1 MSIRAEIKMQRAVNR
16 LSKYYGLLTSRDLA
30 NTIAAAGRTGNLDA
44 LSNATPE
51 SPAIPTASEINTEDL
66 ILGEIINDLID
77 VGVGCFTTKQLLERF
92 AQKLGILGSSSE
104 DAATLESLRRRYGE
118 LIQIASDAQYHDEL
132 PFAEGFANLQNAS
145 IRELIS
151 DTDPGLL
158 ATGATEPTKD
168 NPGLSVI
175 ISQTNRISV
184 TNRFSNACSLFLNS
198 IPSIEISKA
207 MPYMEVNI
215 LIPLQSVQRSGD
227 RLVAPTIYKFLLG
240 GTNAAPGSVLEQLS
254 LANEERRSID
264 PATDRAGNTVE
275 TVDASGATIRT
286 ENIYTT
292 VGMEAFLMPQTLVN
306 PDAANKVNNFGNI
319 VLDKFRPFLSIDD
332 MSFTEQSS
340 FSAYGYQTAKMSLT
354 LHDRSRLNEIAEFV
368 RADVR
373 GRTEIVI
380 EWGWIHIESENNT
393 NPNNIWADIINGM
406 RKRLKFQVTN
416 SSFNFEEGGEVKI
429 NLDLATMG
437 EIAGTT
443 EPCINDV
450 NVRPILDQIN
460 LLVETVG
467 RISINNPILNPPTS
481 TTTTGGTTSG
491 TATAGTPRPTGSP
504 EIRGIQFLNQIQ
516 DFYSNL
522 TLTRERR
529 EELNQ
534 LTRSLAALPQTD
546 DIRRLRSLITELYG
560 SADRSS
566 GRRRGTGRTGGLPA
580 TEVLRRQMQ
589 NEIRRKLSQLK
600 KGLNDPFLLGTY
612 NEHVDRR
619 NRMRNAG
626 GWPSRGT
633 AYRDSETFT
642 SGSGSELAAAR
653 VRLQSNNITG
663 TAADLRAEVFSTN
676 NRAIEARG
684 EAFRRDLEADRAEA
698 GLGGALG
705 ARGSIGGAIEN
716 TVFSI
721 GARVGLATEAEATE
735 ARRRNAGEYERGAA
749 IRSGVEANI
758 LEAEASRALAD
769 YNAVLDVE
777 RLETRIAE
785 EETRAESSRAS
796 TYSSAVA
803 AFRARA
809 ATASPVPRGAVSLA
823 NILLTFMGQ
832 PFAAT
837 GQFDD
842 VQLVFY
848 PFNEY
853 AGFASRIN
861 IANFI
866 INVED
871 FQTKYVEYR
880 LQTLNRSGTFTIR
893 QFWTFITSQIIDDPA
908 QDSYGLQDGRGALY
922 RRPTTES
929 DSGDSSG
936 SRSST
941 TSVPVDSDGA
951 VYTTRLNNLLR
962 DVTPDGSFRIPQL
975 QYSLECLPGRPSNEG
990 DIESLQIEKTILRI
1004 HIFDQQATAYEG
1016 LGSILRAQRAAQL
1029 SVPTSRTESGGTE
1042 TNPDPSLVRRNAIL
1056 QYQQTLA
1063 QAERNGLIARMSSG
1077 DGENSQ
1083 YEIVGGPESIKR
1095 FLYQTTPY
1103 IIHGAQNSLVKM
1115 ANLSTIT
1122 DQAANTLALVRTPDG
1137 SGLLRPDGQDAG
1149 NLPMQILPVELSMD
1163 VLGCPLI
1170 GYASQFFIDFNTN
1183 TTADAL
1189 YMVNGIEHKVS
1200 AGDFSTT
1207 IRFVQQS
1214 NYGEYRNYIQDLQT
1228 AAARLETIERN
1239 ITGTDPAPIPPP
1251 SPPTRRRRRPRV
1263 ATATTPPTTSADATS
1278 RFLVSPLGWNT
1289 SPATAALMAAGAI
1302 PVPGAESL
1310 ATTPDTPRA
1319 PEVDPERTAA
1329 AARDAAE
1336 REAVSAVTAAE
1347 RARRDA
1353 ERSVAEARG
1362 LATGRVP
1369 EAAPRAPGGLT
1380 PPTPSTPS
1388 APAGPGRAPFT
1399 TPRGGAGG
1407 F

>member
-44 LSNATPE
+44 LSNPTPE

-66 ILGEIINDLID
+66 ILGDIINDLID

-227 RLVAPTIYKFLLG
+227 RLIAPTIYKFLLG

-254 LANEERRSID
+254 LANEERRTID

-275 TVDASGATIRT
+275 TVDTSGATIRT

-306 PDAANKVNNFGNI
+306 PDAANNINNFGNI

-380 EWGWIHIESENNT
+380 EWGWIHTESENNT

-416 SSFNFEEGGEVKI
+416 SSFNFEEGGQVKI

-437 EIAGTT
+437 EVAGTT

-450 NVRPILDQIN
+450 NIRPILDQIN

-491 TATAGTPRPTGSP
+491 TASSGTSRPTGSP

-546 DIRRLRSLITELYG
+546 DIRRLRFLITELYG
-560 SADRSS
+560 NAGSSS
-566 GRRRGTGRTGGLPA
+566 GSRRGTGRTGGLPA
-580 TEVLRRQMQ
+580 TELLRRQMQ

-600 KGLNDPFLLGTY
+600 KGLNDPFLVGTY
-612 NEHVDRR
+612 NPHVDRR
-619 NRMRNAG
+619 NRMRNTG
-626 GWPSRGT
+626 GWPRSRSAIENDINT
-633 AYRDSETFT
+633 IST
-642 SGSGSELAAAR
+642 SGSLATAEAERLRTEAAALR
-653 VRLQSNNITG
+653 TEGDEIIR
-663 TAADLRAEVFSTN
+663 ADIAEQNAELRAS
-676 NRAIEARG
+676 EA
-684 EAFRRDLEADRAEA
+684 
-698 GLGGALG
+698 
-705 ARGSIGGAIEN
+705 
-716 TVFSI
+716 
-721 GARVGLATEAEATE
+721 
-735 ARRRNAGEYERGAA
+735 ARRRRALRTAVGPIGEPGERAARAGAA
-749 IRSGVEANI
+749 IAESYTRPPTESATVPSDFAIARSDLNERVAYNLER
-758 LEAEASRALAD
+758 EAESFDAAATSLGRR
-769 YNAVLDVE
+769 E
-777 RLETRIAE
+777 RLLETERANYS
-785 EETRAESSRAS
+785 TRLSEALS
-796 TYSSAVA
+796 
-803 AFRARA
+803 RA

-861 IANFI
+861 VANFI
-866 INVED
+866 INIED

-880 LQTLNRSGTFTIR
+880 LQTINRSGTFTIR
-893 QFWTFITSQIIDDPA
+893 QFWTFLTSQIIDDPA
-908 QDSYGLQDGRGALY
+908 QDSYGLVDGRGALY

-929 DSGDSSG
+929 DSGDSSS

-951 VYTTRLNNLLR
+951 AYTTRLNNLLR

-975 QYSLECLPGRPSNEG
+975 QYSLECLPGRPSSEG

-1077 DGENSQ
+1077 DGGTSQ

-1103 IIHGAQNSLVKM
+1103 IIHGAQNSLIKT

-1163 VLGCPLI
+1163 ILGCPLI

-1189 YMVNGIEHKVS
+1189 YMVNGIEHKVT

-1228 AAARLETIERN
+1228 AAARLETIERS
-1239 ITGTDPAPIPPP
+1239 ITGTDPEPIPPP
-1251 SPPTRRRRRPRV
+1251 SPPPRRRTRRTRV
-1263 ATATTPPTTSADATS
+1263 ATATTPPTTAADATA
-1278 RFLVSPLGWNT
+1278 RFVVSPLGWNT
-1289 SPATAALMAAGAI
+1289 SPTTAALMAAGAI

-1310 ATTPDTPRA
+1310 AVPPDTPRA
-1319 PEVDPERTAA
+1319 PEIDPERAATAA
-1329 AARDAAE
+1329 ATEIEREAVAARETAVRAARDAE
-1336 REAVSAVTAAE
+1336 REI
-1347 RARRDA
+1347 
-1353 ERSVAEARG
+1353 AEARG

-1369 EAAPRAPGGLT
+1369 AAAPSTPGGLT
-1380 PPTPSTPS
+1380 PATPATPS
-1388 APAGPGRAPFT
+1388 APPRPPFT
-1399 TPRGGAGG
+1399 TLRGGSGG